1 MKTKVVGYIGMVL
14 GWLFLAVPLIAHH
27 GTGVSYDMKKVTT
40 LKGVVTR
47 FAFAN
52 PHSQLYFDVTDDQ
65 GNVTHWAAEM
75 RAPGNLLA
83 EGYTRRGLME
93 KLAPGTP
100 ITVTGNPSK
109 SGAPACRW
117 LLPVQPRWG
126 HRQRQP
132 GRRRCKAII
141 KGRHGR
147 GPSAMLP
154 VSNSRRQRTWE
165 AECVI
170 AW

>member
-1 MKTKVVGYIGMVL
+1 MKTKFAWLTVATVL
-14 GWLFLAVPLIAHH
+14 LGASLPLLAHH

-52 PHSQLYFDVTDDQ
+52 PHSQLYFDVTDDK

-75 RAPGNLLA
+75 RAPGNLIA

-109 SGAPACRW
+109 SGAPV
-117 LLPVQPRWG
+117 LVFS
-126 HRQRQP
+126 
-132 GRRRCKAII
+132 K
-141 KGRHGR
+141 
-147 GPSAMLP
+147 AMLGDGYCICNHDGGIGNDK
-154 VSNSRRQRTWE
+154 SADNGGGQ
-165 AECVI
+165 
-170 AW
+170 

>member
-109 SGAPACRW
+109 SGAPVLVFSKAVLADGYC
-117 LLPVQPRWG
+117 LCNHDGGIGNDNPDG
-126 HRQRQP
+126 AGARQ
-132 GRRRCKAII
+132 
-141 KGRHGR
+141 
-147 GPSAMLP
+147 
-154 VSNSRRQRTWE
+154 
-165 AECVI
+165 
-170 AW
+170 